1 MTKRLLALLIAAGV
15 LATPGAAVAAPP
27 DPQGMEAVT
36 ELNDPGDMF
45 SGRKDYSVRR
55 GEVVLAPLGA
65 LNVDRKTIRGLVG
78 GFRVAGDLRFARR
91 YANCWYTVN
100 GDENIAWC
108 AFGETFPGNS
118 GLTLTAPM
126 VSAAPNA
133 RASRVKGIS
142 FRWQSKRWADARGGL
157 RHVVDYFKEPGAR
170 VVRGTQGTLT
180 LRKRALPMADIRAA
194 GSSVRVSLIDSPPA
208 TASPSLTASPSAT
221 ASPSRTAA
229 AAGAADD
236 AAGEPPALPIT
247 GPGSA
252 VLGGALLLAGLVAC
266 SAARRRRT

>member
-1 MTKRLLALLIAAGV
+1 MTKRLLALLIVAGV

-45 SGRKDYSVRR
+45 SGKKDYSVRR

-78 GFRVAGDLRFARR
+78 GFRVAGDLRFTKR
-91 YANCWYTVN
+91 YSNCWYTVN
-100 GDENIAWC
+100 GDEDIAWC
-108 AFGETFPGNS
+108 AFSEIFPGNS

-126 VSAAPNA
+126 VSAASNA

-157 RHVVDYFKEPGAR
+157 RNVVDYFKAPGAR
-170 VVRGTQGTLT
+170 VVRGTQGTLH
-180 LRKRALPMADIRAA
+180 LRKRALPMADLRVA
-194 GSSVRVSLIDSPPA
+194 GSSVRVTLIDSPPA
-208 TASPSLTASPSAT
+208 TVSPSPAVSPAVTASPS
-221 ASPSRTAA
+221 PTAA
-229 AAGAADD
+229 PAGTADD
-236 AAGEPPALPIT
+236 AAAEPPTLPIT
-247 GPGSA
+247 GPRSVA
-252 VLGGALLLAGLVAC
+252 LGGTLLLTGLLAF
-266 SAARRRRT
+266 AATRRRRA